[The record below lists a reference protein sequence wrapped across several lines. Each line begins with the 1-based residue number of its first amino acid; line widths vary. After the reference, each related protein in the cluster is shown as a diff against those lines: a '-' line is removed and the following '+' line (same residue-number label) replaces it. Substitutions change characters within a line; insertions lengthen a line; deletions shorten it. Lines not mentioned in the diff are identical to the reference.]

1 MRRFAYIPRVQVL
14 VYPSRSGTLL
24 DITDDVITGS
34 VTRNLNAMSTCEFTL
49 QNKYGKYTDPNKIRI
64 EPMDRVLINMSRI
77 GTPMIVF
84 TGFVDEAPYYQL
96 YPGPVTV
103 RASCTLK
110 LLQHTYFDPT
120 LSSVTKIFERN
131 GWAYNA
137 QTGQLQILN
146 TGQGGLGS
154 PGTFGNMDYWGGM
167 GDVLQ
172 QILEE
177 IGKWPHDGIDIK
189 DLPASLYS
197 DIAKKM
203 IGDATATAER
213 LDGFEK
219 QLKKLLAVTPAD
231 EIGGGGLDPNS
242 PSGDPVPLTGN
253 VGAEQTVRFAY
264 LAGFR
269 GLSDLSTALA
279 VARAESALKS
289 DADNLND
296 NGSWDYGLWQI
307 NSIHKPDEDMPL
319 SEWRRIQFDPRL
331 NAQWAY
337 RVFSGS
343 GWDAWVTYNR
353 GLHAKYMPWAQNIV
367 KRFLETSKSI
377 PKGTTLKSETVAST
391 RRSGGGS
398 SNKGSSKGFLFPLAV
413 ASQYG
418 VSWPP
423 SEGGSFHNNRGSHYH
438 QGVDIPARTGTPA
451 LAAVSGTVVHAGVA
465 SGGAGNTVSIRA
477 ADGNFYTYMHLN
489 TMNVSVGQQV
499 TQGTPIGG
507 VGMTGGTSSGP
518 HLHFEINTGGPFS
531 GEIDP
536 TARLDA
542 AYKSPGRISTVP
554 GVAGGGAVDP
564 GTVNAIISSAAYDTS
579 PENIAAIA
587 RQAAWFIYQF
597 QSSDYLL
604 GQFLTGEVALSN
616 DISLMNWISELV
628 PASGRVYTTKPNGE
642 FLAFYPDYFGWFER
656 TPYFHIADME
666 IIDLTITRNDRNLT
680 THVFAT
686 GPLTGATQR
695 NPLTERINATV
706 ASVEEEAFHS
716 FININTAD
724 PLYGAQFGEG
734 FDSTAFLQKYGARPY
749 IYDMPQTPDVVLRW
763 MGAWSEFMKLWATT
777 YQANASFTF
786 MPEILPGGLIAFG
799 DRVQM
804 FVQSVTHTFDFSGG
818 FSTSAELICPTALD
832 ASFEGLPHAG
842 FPSDNQDIN
851 RE

>member
-1 MRRFAYIPRVQVL
+1 MRRFTYIPRVQVL

-24 DITDDVITGS
+24 DVTDDVITGS

-77 GTPMIVF
+77 GTPMISF
-84 TGFVDEAPYYQL
+84 SGYVDEAPYYQL
-96 YPGPVTV
+96 YPGPVTI

-146 TGQGGLGS
+146 TGQGTLGG

-167 GDVLQ
+167 GDVLN
-172 QILEE
+172 QILIE
-177 IGKWPHDGIDIK
+177 IGKWPQDGIDIK

-203 IGDATATAER
+203 ISDAEATAER
-213 LDGFEK
+213 LDDFEK
-219 QLKKLLAVTPAD
+219 QLRKLLAVTPAD
-231 EIGGGGLDPNS
+231 QIGGGGLS
-242 PSGDPVPLTGN
+242 PDSPPTGDPVPIAGN
-253 VGAEQTVRFAY
+253 VGEEQTVRFAY
-264 LAGFR
+264 LAGWR
-269 GLSDLSTALA
+269 GQSDLSIALA
-279 VARAESALKS
+279 VARAESALRS
-289 DADNLND
+289 DADNLNS
-296 NGSWDYGLWQI
+296 NGSWDYGLWQV
-307 NSIHKPDEDMPL
+307 NSVHKPEDMEL

-337 RVFSGS
+337 RVWSDQ
-343 GWDAWVTYNR
+343 GWDAWVTYKK
-353 GLHAKYMPWAQNIV
+353 GLHNKYMGWANNIV
-367 KRFLETSKSI
+367 RRFLSNAKSI
-377 PKGTTLKSETVAST
+377 PKGTTLKSETVPSN

-398 SNKGSSKGFLFPLAV
+398 SNKGSSKGFLFPLVV

-418 VSWPP
+418 VVWPP
-423 SEGGSFHNNRGSHYH
+423 SEGGSYHNWRGTRYH
-438 QGVDIPARTGTPA
+438 EGVDIPARTGTPA
-451 LAAVSGTVVHAGVA
+451 LAAVSGTVVHAGEA
-465 SGGAGNTVSIRA
+465 SGGAGNTVSIRGT
-477 ADGNFYTYMHLN
+477 DGRFYTYMHLN
-489 TMNVSVGQQV
+489 NINVQVGQV
-499 TQGTPIGG
+499 VNQGTIVGG

-518 HLHFEINTGGPFS
+518 HLHFEINTGGPFTS
-531 GEIDP
+531 EINP
-536 TARLDA
+536 TAQLDA
-542 AYKSPGRISTVP
+542 AYKSPGRITSVS
-554 GVAGGGAVDP
+554 GLSGGGNVDP
-564 GTVNAIISSAAYDTS
+564 GTINGVISSGAYDTS

-597 QSSDYLL
+597 QTSDFLL
-604 GQFLTGEVALSN
+604 GQFLSGEVALSN

-628 PASGRVYTTKPNGE
+628 PASGRVFTTKPNGE

-656 TPYFHIADME
+656 TPYFHIADIE
-666 IIDLTITRNDRNLT
+666 IIDLTIQKNDRNLT

-695 NPLTERINATV
+695 NPLIERINATV
-706 ASVEEEAFHS
+706 ASVQEEAFTS
-716 FININTAD
+716 FINVNTAD
-724 PLYGAQFGEG
+724 PLYGAQQGQG
-734 FDSTAFLQKYGARPY
+734 FDSVSFLQKYGARPY

-763 MGAWSEFMKLWATT
+763 MGAWSEFMRLWATT
-777 YQANASFTF
+777 YQANATFTF
-786 MPEILPGGLIAFG
+786 MPEILPGGLVAFG

-818 FSTSAELICPTALD
+818 FSTQADLICPTALD
-832 ASFEGLPHAG
+832 SSFEGLPLPD
-842 FPSDNQDIN
+842 FPTDNQELD